1 MIDMSVIVAHG
12 RLAEA
17 ADLADIAAAQA
28 ARAEVAER
36 GTVSWCE
43 VKADLGLA

>member
-1 MIDMSVIVAHG
+1 MIGMSTTVAHG

-17 ADLADIAAAQA
+17 EDLADIAAAQA
-28 ARAEVAER
+28 ARVEVAEQS
-36 GTVSWCE
+36 TVPWCE